1 MRVPLLVVLFTL
13 TACDQLYLEA
23 QVPNLCQHL
32 PKQKFT
38 VAPEVRARYEQLPV
52 AMRNGL
58 EVGRTFDFDVSL
70 AVPAELQNL
79 QSRFSLTSVTV
90 TAVGP
95 TLDLS
100 FVDSA
105 EVRLE
110 APSANLPAHTFTYER
125 QVQAPTTSV
134 TWAGDDFDLSGYLH
148 TGTLR
153 YSLSLAGR
161 LPAGEVLVD
170 VDACASAELKLN
182 YMAQ

>member
-1 MRVPLLVVLFTL
+1 MRVPLFVVLVTL

-32 PKQKFT
+32 SNQKFA
-38 VAPEVRARYEQLPV
+38 VAPEVRARYEQLPA

-70 AVPAELQNL
+70 AVPVELQNL

-90 TAVGP
+90 TAVG
-95 TLDLS
+95 TTRDLS

-105 EVRLE
+105 EVKLE
-110 APSANLPAHTFTYER
+110 APAANLPAHTFTYER
-125 QVQAPTTSV
+125 QTQAPTSSV
-134 TWAGDDFDLSGYLH
+134 TWAGDDFDLSAYLN

-153 YSLSLAGR
+153 YSLSLTGS
-161 LPAGEVLVD
+161 LPAGDVLVD
-170 VDACASAELKLN
+170 IDACASAELKLN
-182 YMAQ
+182 YLAQ